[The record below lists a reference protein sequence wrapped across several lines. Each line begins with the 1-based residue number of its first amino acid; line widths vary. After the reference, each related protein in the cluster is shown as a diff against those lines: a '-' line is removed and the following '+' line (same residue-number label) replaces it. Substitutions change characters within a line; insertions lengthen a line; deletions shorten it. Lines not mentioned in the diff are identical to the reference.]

1 MGKKE
6 TGGDSSDDEK
16 TSKKWNGTVGEMSD
30 WEKQIARWCRKK
42 WGTSVGN
49 LIWEDG
55 LPNLDTLTE
64 DEFYSHLN
72 DVWDS
77 INDSNSTQAKEL
89 WPVTSGFWSKKWH
102 VKWRRKQYDKL
113 FDRIEST
120 VKGSAALEVA
130 NLGMDKAK
138 ELRHHLMKQF
148 GGAGEDLIARQEV
161 FEAGM
166 PKTPGAAAFP
176 ESVDMPEKLRE
187 LEAERC
193 ALYNLCPV

>member
-1 MGKKE
+1 MRTFVGWEKENHLKMGKKE

-55 LPNLDTLTE
+55 LPNLDMLTE

-77 INDSNSTQAKEL
+77 INDSNATQAKEL

-120 VKGSAALEVA
+120 VKGPQL
-130 NLGMDKAK
+130 
-138 ELRHHLMKQF
+138 
-148 GGAGEDLIARQEV
+148 
-161 FEAGM
+161 
-166 PKTPGAAAFP
+166 
-176 ESVDMPEKLRE
+176 
-187 LEAERC
+187 
-193 ALYNLCPV
+193 